1 MPLTVQELATQAITL
16 GTADR
21 AELADLILASLP
33 EEEDPEV
40 EAAWD
45 AEIAK
50 RVASVEN
57 GTAKLISAE
66 EVHARARA
74 IILR

>member
-1 MPLTVQELATQAITL
+1 MSPTVQELATQAITL
-16 GTADR
+16 GAADR

-33 EEEDPEV
+33 EDEDPEV

-45 AEIAK
+45 EEIAR

-57 GTAKLISAE
+57 GTAKLVSAE

-74 IILR
+74 IISR

>member
-1 MPLTVQELATQAITL
+1 MPPTVQELASQAITL
-16 GTADR
+16 AAADR
-21 AELADLILASLP
+21 AELADLLLASLS
-33 EEEDPEV
+33 EDEDAEV

-50 RVASVEN
+50 RIASIDA
-57 GTAKLISAE
+57 GTAKLIPAE

-74 IILR
+74 IFTR